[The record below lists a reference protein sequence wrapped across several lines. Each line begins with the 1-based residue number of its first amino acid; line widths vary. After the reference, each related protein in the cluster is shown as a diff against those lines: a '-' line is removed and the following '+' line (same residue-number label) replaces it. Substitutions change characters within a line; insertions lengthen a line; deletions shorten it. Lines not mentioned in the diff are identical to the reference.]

1 MKRNAATRVFGM
13 AMLAALGGCAY
24 QDPLALPDLG
34 PQAQSSMPSPYYG
47 YGFNYGYGSGY
58 RPGYDPYYNYYYGG
72 TNSRYYGPGVVYVP
86 YPVPCADANHDGRC
100 DKRPR
105 GDGHGGDGHGRDD
118 DGNHHDDQ
126 NGGKHDRPRQWPNAR
141 DGGGPQTD
149 VRGDGPRVR
158 QGQESDRNVAP
169 GITPRVAPAPVIV
182 QPNPMLRTVPPAPR
196 PPQARPQGAPRR
208 AEPPPPADRGP
219 RVTPTPSP
227 APADGSPPRRPD

>member
-1 MKRNAATRVFGM
+1 MKRTFGTGVLGA

-24 QDPLALPDLG
+24 QDPLALPDLA

-141 DGGGPQTD
+141 DGGGPQ
-149 VRGDGPRVR
+149 GDGPRVR
-158 QGQESDRNVAP
+158 P
-169 GITPRVAPAPVIV
+169 PAPAP
-182 QPNPMLRTVPPAPR
+182 RTTIAPPAPR
-196 PPQARPQGAPRR
+196 PPQARPQETPRR
-208 AEPPPPADRGP
+208 AAPPPPSDRGP
-219 RVTPTPSP
+219 RVTPSPSP
-227 APADGSPPRRPD
+227 PPAPTDGSPPRRPD